1 MIYALDAAPVAG
13 RNRVAR
19 HRQHVVHILH
29 RKPQQQRLG
38 CVHVAVAAGHM
49 RQRLN
54 AKLARQFAGQQAG
67 IHPRSANRAIRNRDR
82 VRARLFKLT
91 RALHKAADIRAPRR
105 IELNQRDA
113 PPLLKPT
120 QNPASTAFFRR
131 LRRLFIAHPHA
142 RRHRHPQQAGN
153 LPDMLGRCAAA
164 AADNPRPRLHT
175 FHDLLGVI
183 RRRAVVIGASFL
195 HMGIACVGHGAHQF
209 IPDVQRRKKLPNV
222 IRPADAVQADGIHR
236 AAGGHLQ
243 RKCARLL
250 ARPRESIR
258 IRRKGNHDPRI
269 RTGCFDVRRSLRKPF
284 AALHGFKQKAR
295 RANVQILFGHCD
307 IACGGA
313 VRVRRRRADIR
324 KHSRVIRIAR
334 PTSQIVCRPNQRFL
348 IVLIFTR
355 QRNVRCKRIR
365 LDRLASRCQIGAMQR
380 QNALRLGQA
389 QTFYGFALSALRTE
403 RRARRAVKKQNALR
417 QQLAHTCRISVFH
430 ISSPSASAEN

>member
-1 MIYALDAAPVAG
+1 
-13 RNRVAR
+13 
-19 HRQHVVHILH
+19 
-29 RKPQQQRLG
+29 
-38 CVHVAVAAGHM
+38 
-49 RQRLN
+49 
-54 AKLARQFAGQQAG
+54 
-67 IHPRSANRAIRNRDR
+67 
-82 VRARLFKLT
+82 
-91 RALHKAADIRAPRR
+91 
-105 IELNQRDA
+105 
-113 PPLLKPT
+113 
-120 QNPASTAFFRR
+120 
-131 LRRLFIAHPHA
+131 
-142 RRHRHPQQAGN
+142 
-153 LPDMLGRCAAA
+153 
-164 AADNPRPRLHT
+164 
-175 FHDLLGVI
+175 
-183 RRRAVVIGASFL
+183 
-195 HMGIACVGHGAHQF
+195 MGIACVGHGAHPF

-222 IRPADAVQADGIHR
+222 VRPADAVQADGIHR

-243 RKCARLL
+243 RKCARLF

-258 IRRKGNHDPRI
+258 IRREGNHDPRI

-295 RANVQILFGHCD
+295 RANVQKLFSHRD
-307 IACGGA
+307 ITRGSA
-313 VRVRRRRADIR
+313 VRVRRRRTDIR

-348 IVLIFTR
+348 SVLIFTR
-355 QRNVRCKRIR
+355 QRNVRRKRIR